1 MADAATSALV
11 KLIFEKLADEA
22 FKRYARAQGIHS
34 ELENLG
40 RELSLIQALLHDA
53 SEKEVTDRSVGI
65 WLNSLQHLAYDI
77 EDVLDDVATEAMRR
91 ELTQESGA
99 STSKVKKLI
108 VPTCCTNFSL
118 SHRLSPKI
126 DSITIE
132 LQRLYK
138 AKAELGLTVK
148 DGKERDP
155 NRGNETSLLESDV
168 VGREGE
174 KKRLLKKL
182 LGGDGSSKEK
192 FSIVPIVGMGGVGK
206 TTLARILYN
215 DTEVKDHFQLKAWV
229 CISDDFDVFK
239 ISKTIFQDVSKENKE
254 FENLNQLQVALTE
267 QLKDKR
273 FLLVLDDVWTE
284 NYDHWEN
291 LARPLKSGA
300 PGSRVIMTTRKK
312 ELLKTLGFG
321 HLDLLESLSSEDA
334 LSLFALHALGVDT
347 FDPYPNLR
355 EKGEAI
361 VKKCGTLP
369 LALKAIGRLLRTKTT
384 PEKWDDVLSS
394 QIWDSKYVGDLPE
407 DWKVIFPALMLSYHD
422 LSANLKRLFAY
433 CSLFPKDFLFNK
445 EELVL
450 LWMGEGLLNQSN
462 ATKSQEDFGKEDFEA
477 LLSRSFFQHAPN
489 DESLYVMHDLM
500 NDLAT
505 FVAEDFVLRFEN
517 HTEPGKEALT
527 NYRHMSFVGEKYET
541 YQKFEPF
548 KRARSL
554 RTLLGVSM
562 DQNPERYFSRKILV
576 DLLPQLP
583 LLRVLS
589 LSGIKISEVPDYIG
603 CLKHLRYL
611 NLSRTDIKELPENIG
626 NLFNL
631 QTLIIF
637 GCWSL
642 NKLPK
647 SFSKLKK
654 LQHFDFRDTPSLIRF
669 PLGIGELKSL
679 QTLTKI
685 VIGGDGG
692 FAITEL
698 KGLNILGGEL
708 SIEGLCKVQSAM
720 DAHEAKLSL
729 KRLTKLEL
737 NWGEGS
743 QHGTPQKEVLEE
755 LKPDSECL
763 KELAVKS
770 YGGIEFPKWVG
781 HPSFHRLVHVSIRN
795 CKNCTS
801 LPPLG
806 QLPSLKE
813 LYISRMPNVKFIG
826 SELTGTNQLTVAAFP
841 SLEILRFESMHGWE
855 VWSTNNEVSDAVF
868 PCLRELQIN
877 DCPKLIEVSLKALLS
892 VEVLSF
898 NDMCG
903 WKGWSTNSEVS
914 VLPSLTE
921 LHIERCPNMNEF
933 SPGKLPKLKIL
944 WFEYM
949 LGWKTWSTKDAVF
962 PWLCKLYIVNCPE
975 LIEFSPEAL
984 PALEYLHFEDMLGW
998 KTWST
1003 NDAVFPCLRMLHID
1017 NCPELIDVSAEA
1029 LPSLRV
1035 LKIAKCGDGVL
1046 RSLVRAASFITKL
1059 KMSSISGLTY
1069 EVWRGVI
1076 ERIGAVEEVSIE
1088 KCDEIR
1094 YLWDSEE
1101 EASKVLVNIKKLE
1114 VFQCSNLVSLGEK
1127 EEKDNFGSN
1136 LLSSLRIL
1144 EVKNSGATGG
1154 GGQKL
1159 KSLRILGCEKL
1170 MEKINNAS
1178 MPMLESI
1185 GIWNWTNLKSIMQL
1199 GDFIYL
1205 TRLKIVE
1212 CNSIESFPDIQMPVL
1227 THLEIVKCNSM
1238 ESLSALQMKNL
1249 SSLKDLTIIS
1259 CKGIDASCHGGV
1271 WPPNL
1276 CSLQIGGLKKP
1287 MSEWGPQNFPASLVD
1302 LTLYDEPDVRNF
1314 RQLSHLFP
1322 SSLTRLWLWNFEK
1335 LESLS
1340 MGLQHLTSLQHL
1352 TIWYCPKMKHL
1363 PKQLLPSLLSLKIY
1377 ECPTLRKRC
1386 EGRGSHYYPLISHIP
1401 CIYIGSD

>member
-11 KLIFEKLADEA
+11 KLIFEKLSDEV
-22 FKRYARAQGIHS
+22 FKQYARAQGIHS

-53 SEKEVTDRSVGI
+53 SEKEVTEKSVGI

-77 EDVLDDVATEAMRR
+77 EDVLDDVATEAMRL
-91 ELTQESGA
+91 ELTQASGA

-126 DSITIE
+126 DRITIE
-132 LQRLYK
+132 LQRLYE
-138 AKAELGLTVK
+138 AKAELGLIVK

-155 NRGNETSLLESDV
+155 NRGNETSLLESNV

-182 LGGDGSSKEK
+182 LGDDGSSKEC

-215 DTEVKDHFQLKAWV
+215 DTHVKDHFQIKAWV
-229 CISDDFDVFK
+229 CVSVDFDVFK

-254 FENLNQLQVALTE
+254 FENLNQLQVALIE

-284 NYDHWEN
+284 NYDHWEK
-291 LARPLKSGA
+291 LVRPLNSGA

-321 HLDLLESLSSEDA
+321 HLNLLESLSSEDA

-369 LALKAIGRLLRTKTT
+369 LALKAIGRLLRTNTT
-384 PEKWDDVLSS
+384 PEKWDDVLCS

-407 DWKVIFPALMLSYHD
+407 DWKVIFPALVLSYHD

-450 LWMGEGLLNQSN
+450 MWMGEGFLSQSN

-477 LLSRSFFQHAPN
+477 LLSRSFFQQAPN

-517 HTEPGKEALT
+517 RTEPGKEALT
-527 NYRHMSFVGEKYET
+527 KYRHMSFIGEEYET

-548 KRARSL
+548 KRARSM
-554 RTLLGVSM
+554 RTLLAVSM
-562 DQNPERYFSRKILV
+562 HQNQVRYHSRKILV

-603 CLKHLRYL
+603 SLKHLRYL

-637 GCWSL
+637 GCRSL
-642 NKLPK
+642 TKLPR

-654 LQHFDFRDTPSLIRF
+654 LQHFDVRYTPSLIEF
-669 PLGIGELKSL
+669 PMGIGELKSL
-679 QTLTKI
+679 KTLAKI

-698 KGLNILGGEL
+698 KGLNNLGGEL
-708 SIEGLCKVQSAM
+708 SIEGLCKVQSAV

-729 KRLTKLEL
+729 KKLTKLEL

-755 LKPDSECL
+755 LKPDSEWL

-781 HPSFHRLVHVSIRN
+781 HSSFHRLVHVSIRN

-801 LPPLG
+801 LPQLG
-806 QLPSLKE
+806 QL
-813 LYISRMPNVKFIG
+813 
-826 SELTGTNQLTVAAFP
+826 P

-868 PCLRELQIN
+868 PCLRELLIK
-877 DCPKLIEVSLKALLS
+877 DCPKLIEVSLKTL
-892 VEVLSF
+892 F
-898 NDMCG
+898 
-903 WKGWSTNSEVS
+903 S
-914 VLPSLTE
+914 VLPCLRK
-921 LHIERCPNMNEF
+921 LH
-933 SPGKLPKLKIL
+933 
-944 WFEYM
+944 
-949 LGWKTWSTKDAVF
+949 
-962 PWLCKLYIVNCPE
+962 IVNCPKM
-975 LIEFSPEAL
+975 IEFSPEAL

-1003 NDAVFPCLRMLHID
+1003 NDAVFPCLRKLHIN

-1035 LKIAKCGDGVL
+1035 LKIDTCGNGVL
-1046 RSLVRAASFITKL
+1046 RSLGLHMR
-1059 KMSSISGLTY
+1059 SG
-1069 EVWRGVI
+1069 EV
-1076 ERIGAVEEVSIE
+1076 
-1088 KCDEIR
+1088 
-1094 YLWDSEE
+1094 L
-1101 EASKVLVNIKKLE
+1101 
-1114 VFQCSNLVSLGEK
+1114 
-1127 EEKDNFGSN
+1127 
-1136 LLSSLRIL
+1136 
-1144 EVKNSGATGG
+1144 
-1154 GGQKL
+1154 
-1159 KSLRILGCEKL
+1159 
-1170 MEKINNAS
+1170 
-1178 MPMLESI
+1178 
-1185 GIWNWTNLKSIMQL
+1185 
-1199 GDFIYL
+1199 
-1205 TRLKIVE
+1205 
-1212 CNSIESFPDIQMPVL
+1212 
-1227 THLEIVKCNSM
+1227 
-1238 ESLSALQMKNL
+1238 
-1249 SSLKDLTIIS
+1249 
-1259 CKGIDASCHGGV
+1259 
-1271 WPPNL
+1271 
-1276 CSLQIGGLKKP
+1276 
-1287 MSEWGPQNFPASLVD
+1287 
-1302 LTLYDEPDVRNF
+1302 
-1314 RQLSHLFP
+1314 
-1322 SSLTRLWLWNFEK
+1322 
-1335 LESLS
+1335 
-1340 MGLQHLTSLQHL
+1340 
-1352 TIWYCPKMKHL
+1352 
-1363 PKQLLPSLLSLKIY
+1363 
-1377 ECPTLRKRC
+1377 
-1386 EGRGSHYYPLISHIP
+1386 
-1401 CIYIGSD
+1401 

>member
-53 SEKEVTDRSVGI
+53 SEKEVTDRSVGV

-77 EDVLDDVATEAMRR
+77 EDVLDDVATEAMRH
-91 ELTQESGA
+91 ELTQLA
-99 STSKVKKLI
+99 STSKVRKLI

-182 LGGDGSSKEK
+182 LGGDGSSKEN
-192 FSIVPIVGMGGVGK
+192 FSVVPIVGMGGVGK
-206 TTLARILYN
+206 TTLARLLYN
-215 DTEVKDHFQLKAWV
+215 DTKVQGHFQLKGWV
-229 CISDDFDVFK
+229 CVSDDFDILK
-239 ISKTIFQDVSKENKE
+239 ISNSIFQSMTRENKKYDDLE
-254 FENLNQLQVALTE
+254 QVQNALRE
-267 QLKDKR
+267 QLKGKR
-273 FLLVLDDVWTE
+273 FLVVLDDVWTE
-284 NYDHWEN
+284 SYDLWEN
-291 LARPLKSGA
+291 LVRPLNSGA
-300 PGSRVIMTTRKK
+300 PGSRVIMTTRKDK
-312 ELLKTLGFG
+312 LLKTIGFN
-321 HLDLLESLSSEDA
+321 HLDLLKSLSSEDA

-407 DWKVIFPALMLSYHD
+407 DWKVIFPALTLSYHD

-450 LWMGEGLLNQSN
+450 LWMGEGFLSQSN
-462 ATKSQEDFGKEDFEA
+462 ATKSQEDFGNEDFEA

-505 FVAEDFVLRFEN
+505 YVAEDFVLRFEN
-517 HTEPGKEALT
+517 HTKPGKEALT
-527 NYRHMSFVGEKYET
+527 KYRHMSFVGEEYEA

-554 RTLLGVSM
+554 RTFLGVSM
-562 DQNPERYFSRKILV
+562 GQNPIRYFSSKILV

-589 LSGIKISEVPDYIG
+589 LSRTRISEVPDYIG
-603 CLKHLRYL
+603 SLKHLRYL
-611 NLSRTDIKELPENIG
+611 NLSRTNIKELPENIG

-637 GCWSL
+637 DCQSL
-642 NKLPK
+642 TKLPK

-654 LQHFDFRDTPSLIRF
+654 LQHFDFRNTPSLKQF

-698 KGLNILGGEL
+698 KGLNNLGGEL
-708 SIEGLCKVQSAM
+708 SIKGLCKVQSAV
-720 DAHEAKLSL
+720 DANEAKLSL
-729 KRLTKLEL
+729 KRLTKLKL
-737 NWGEGS
+737 NWGEGF

-755 LKPDSECL
+755 LKPASEWL

-813 LYISRMPNVKFIG
+813 LYICSMPNVEFIG
-826 SELTGTNQLTVAAFP
+826 SELTGTNQLTVVAFP
-841 SLEILRFESMHGWE
+841 SLEILKFLDMQRWE

-868 PCLRELQIN
+868 PCLRELQIE

-892 VEVLSF
+892 VEVLRF
-898 NDMCG
+898 YDMCG

-921 LHIERCPNMNEF
+921 LHIESCPNMNEF

-944 WFEYM
+944 QF
-949 LGWKTWSTKDAVF
+949 K
-962 PWLCKLYIVNCPE
+962 
-975 LIEFSPEAL
+975 
-984 PALEYLHFEDMLGW
+984 DMLGW

-1003 NDAVFPCLRMLHID
+1003 NDADFSFLQELHIN

-1035 LKIAKCGDGVL
+1035 LKIAGCGDGVL
-1046 RSLVRAASFITKL
+1046 RSLVRAASSITKL
-1059 KMSSISGLTY
+1059 KMSSIPGLTY

-1076 ERIGAVEEVSIE
+1076 ECIGAVEEVSIE
-1088 KCDEIR
+1088 KCNEIR
-1094 YLWDSEE
+1094 YLWESEE
-1101 EASKVLVNIKKLE
+1101 KASE
-1114 VFQCSNLVSLGEK
+1114 CSNLVSLGEK

-1144 EVKNSGATGG
+1144 EVRECDNMERCCCPNNIESLDIRNCSSLTHVSCPNNIECLCIRDCSSLTHVSFPTAAA

-1159 KSLRILGCEKL
+1159 KSIDILGCEKL
-1170 MEKINNAS
+1170 MEKISSAS

-1185 GIWNWTNLKSIMQL
+1185 NISDWTNLKSIMQL
-1199 GDFIYL
+1199 GNFIYL
-1205 TRLKIVE
+1205 TELYLYR
-1212 CNSIESFPDIQMPVL
+1212 CPSIESFPDIQLPVL
-1227 THLEIVKCNSM
+1227 TSLIIKECNSM

-1249 SSLKDLTIIS
+1249 SSLKDLKITN
-1259 CKGIDASCHGGV
+1259 CRGIDASCHGGV

-1276 CSLQIGGLKKP
+1276 CSLRIGGLKKP
-1287 MSEWGPQNFPASLVD
+1287 MSEWGPQNFPSSLVQ
-1302 LTLYDEPDVRNF
+1302 LWLFDEPNVRNF

-1322 SSLTRLWLWNFEK
+1322 SSLTHLSIVRFDK

-1352 TIWYCPKMKHL
+1352 TIEECPKLKHL
-1363 PKQLLPSLLSLKIY
+1363 PKQLLPSLLSLNIFY
-1377 ECPTLRKRC
+1377 CPDMRKRC
-1386 EGRGSHYYPLISHIP
+1386 KGRGSHYYPLISHIP
-1401 CIYIGSD
+1401 EINIYPD